1 MSTRP
6 FYSALG
12 GRTSRASLQRVAVC
26 LNGRLFAP
34 LFRSF
39 FARKGTRKSEQ
50 RELREALCLLGLRVL
65 RARVRE
71 DV

>member
-1 MSTRP
+1 MVS
-6 FYSALG
+6 
-12 GRTSRASLQRVAVC
+12 GRTSRASLQHVAVC
-26 LNGRLFAP
+26 LNGRLIAP

-39 FARKGTRKSEQ
+39 LARKGTRIFEQ
-50 RELREALCLLGLRVL
+50 RELREALYLLMLRAL

>member
-1 MSTRP
+1 MN
-6 FYSALG
+6 

-26 LNGRLFAP
+26 LNGRLLAP

-39 FARKGTRKSEQ
+39 FARKGIRKCEQ
-50 RELREALCLLGLRVL
+50 RELREALCLLGLRAL
-65 RARVRE
+65 RARVRK

>member
-1 MSTRP
+1 MGGKVVCSVL
-6 FYSALG
+6 S

-26 LNGRLFAP
+26 LNGRLLAS

-39 FARKGTRKSEQ
+39 FARKGTRIFEQ
-50 RELREALCLLGLRVL
+50 RELREALCLLVLRAL